1 MRETGREGEGGDW
14 TESRCVR
21 TANSLCGQ
29 VCLLPGAVRSGEGA
43 AVFEQCKCNS
53 FTTRLGDV
61 MVVLGAVCN
70 GPSHFMTPD
79 FFNCTW

>member
-1 MRETGREGEGGDW
+1 MRETGREGEGEDW

-29 VCLLPGAVRSGEGA
+29 VCLLPWALRSGEGA
-43 AVFEQCKCNS
+43 VVFEQCKCNS

-61 MVVLGAVCN
+61 MVVLGAICN
-70 GPSHFMTPD
+70 AIL
-79 FFNCTW
+79 